1 MSCATTA
8 KLLLGVVI
16 SAFTLVFIIFVMK
29 CKFKIGF
36 QMNMCYYL
44 WWEYLT
50 NIYRHI
56 NSCAEMS
63 VSDFTFHPLLSSVK
77 LFRLFRIE
85 LELKFASPGSLRAWL
100 DNLKRVRA
108 GSRKLL
114 AQYLTKGNS
123 IIGVKIDFYIFC
135 HLSSR
140 HQIQEKKSKYFYPCE
155 KLFWNSFWFVEP
167 SYQNVSKICENW
179 NFKARSFFQSLGYK
193 KN

>member
-1 MSCATTA
+1 
-8 KLLLGVVI
+8 
-16 SAFTLVFIIFVMK
+16 
-29 CKFKIGF
+29 
-36 QMNMCYYL
+36 
-44 WWEYLT
+44 
-50 NIYRHI
+50 
-56 NSCAEMS
+56 MS

-140 HQIQEKKSKYFYPCE
+140 HQIQESQNIFILVKSYV
-155 KLFWNSFWFVEP
+155 L
-167 SYQNVSKICENW
+167 
-179 NFKARSFFQSLGYK
+179 
-193 KN
+193 

>member
-1 MSCATTA
+1 
-8 KLLLGVVI
+8 
-16 SAFTLVFIIFVMK
+16 
-29 CKFKIGF
+29 
-36 QMNMCYYL
+36 
-44 WWEYLT
+44 
-50 NIYRHI
+50 
-56 NSCAEMS
+56 MS

-140 HQIQEKKSKYFYPCE
+140 HQIQEKSQNIFILVKSYFEIPFDLLSQHIKMSQKYV
-155 KLFWNSFWFVEP
+155 KIVISRLVLF
-167 SYQNVSKICENW
+167 SKV
-179 NFKARSFFQSLGYK
+179 
-193 KN
+193 